1 MLKAVQEY
9 EREAIHDTSFAL
21 SERSNS
27 LIMHK
32 TPKSKK
38 TPKNDRNTTAA
49 LNKTSDVKDPSKELF
64 KQYMETRTRSR
75 LVSVHQPIVMD
86 MNFGVGVRKKLQGT
100 EIEVEESESS
110 KPRTLENE
118 SVLLKVDNDDED
130 Y

>member
-1 MLKAVQEY
+1 MLKEVQEY
-9 EREAIHDTSFAL
+9 EREAIHDTSFAM

-32 TPKSKK
+32 TPKTKK
-38 TPKNDRNTTAA
+38 TPKNDRNTSAM
-49 LNKTSDVKDPSKELF
+49 NRTSDIKDPSKELF